1 MYWAWISSHI
11 SILCEGWD
19 WVGWMISI
27 GFRKVKVLSL
37 QWLNPK
43 FYTKFEDFWQFGNI
57 MVECDIWMYVW
68 RFFLCIYVDNFEQ
81 LSAPIMNFVQL
92 SATFANALHIV
103 LCQIVWC
110 QIVLKSSKCSNVHIF
125 KRSTFPMFQCSN
137 VQMLK
142 C

>member
-1 MYWAWISSHI
+1 MYWAWINSHI
-11 SILCEGWD
+11 SIPCEGWD
-19 WVGWMISI
+19 WVGWMIFI

-37 QWLNPK
+37 QSEDWMIKSKILHKIWRLLTIWQYYGGMWYLNVCMK
-43 FYTKFEDFWQFGNI
+43 
-57 MVECDIWMYVW
+57 V
-68 RFFLCIYVDNFEQ
+68 FLCIYVDHFEQ

-110 QIVLKSSKCSNVHIF
+110 QIVLKSSKCSYIQTFKISNV
-125 KRSTFPMFQCSN
+125 PMF
-137 VQMLK
+137 K